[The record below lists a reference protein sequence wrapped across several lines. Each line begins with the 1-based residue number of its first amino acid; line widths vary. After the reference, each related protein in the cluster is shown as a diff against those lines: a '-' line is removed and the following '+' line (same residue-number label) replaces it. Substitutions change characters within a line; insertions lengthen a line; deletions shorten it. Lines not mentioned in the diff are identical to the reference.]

1 MEEEIKTK
9 MDKKRTRLSFIHR
22 FIPPKNKEGVGGI
35 GTVKQGSQSFTTFL
49 LLHGTGGN
57 EQDLIPL
64 AYELDKNAAIL
75 SPRGKVLENGISP
88 RFFRRLEEGVFDL
101 EDLKFR
107 TNELTDFVIDA
118 SKTYD
123 FDLKHILA
131 VGYSNGANIAASM
144 LLLRPEILSS
154 AILFRAMVPLV
165 PETLPDLSDKRIFM
179 SSGLYDPIVSKQ
191 EADRL
196 FDLFKKA
203 GANIS
208 LSWQES
214 GHELTMEEIRKAK
227 EWLMNSIS
235 SSRSSFAK

>member
-1 MEEEIKTK
+1 
-9 MDKKRTRLSFIHR
+9 MDKRKTELGFIHR
-22 FIPPKNKEGVGGI
+22 FIPPRPEESGAGTATSRRKTEGK
-35 GTVKQGSQSFTTFL
+35 TFTTFL

-64 AYELDKNAAIL
+64 ANELDKSAAIL
-75 SPRGKVLENGISP
+75 SPRGKVLENGITP
-88 RFFRRLEEGVFDL
+88 RFFRRLAEGVFDL

-107 TNELTDFVIDA
+107 TNELADFVIDA

-123 FDLKHILA
+123 FDLQHVIA

-144 LLLRPEILSS
+144 LLLRPEILYS
-154 AILFRAMVPLV
+154 AVLFRAMVPLV
-165 PETLPDLSDKRIFM
+165 PQTLPNLNDKHIFM
-179 SSGLYDPIVSKQ
+179 SSGLMDPIVSVD

-196 FDLFKKA
+196 FGLFKKA

-227 EWLMNSIS
+227 EWLLHSIS
-235 SSRSSFAK
+235 SPHSSFA